1 MRLEALA
8 TTPAAVGRRTA
19 TDASDAVNWSTSRW
33 FRASR
38 SILLFMLLAA
48 PLAFGAVQP
57 WASAAIVGLAVLAL
71 FCWALGC
78 VRIHNI
84 VLAQTRLYV
93 PALLFLSLAFVQL
106 LSRRTLDPTATRDA
120 LILGCAY
127 FILFT
132 LAATLFS
139 NVKECW
145 SQLGKIVTG
154 YTLFLSLFAI
164 LQFFTGP
171 DKIYWT
177 VVPRWGGY
185 IFGPYVNH
193 NHYAGLMEMLVALTA
208 TVWLGRR
215 RRDAWNWLAGFA
227 TLIGLSSVALSGSR
241 AGVGSVL
248 IEMLLLGGIAML
260 AQRRHNLG
268 SPVPALALGLLC
280 ATLVAAW
287 MLPEETTE
295 RFRPTVDPHDAS
307 FTDRVS
313 MAGDSLRIF
322 RTHMLTGVGLGA
334 FETAYPAQ
342 QTFPSDKRVDHAH
355 NDYAEAIAETG
366 LPGALL
372 IAASLVFFLQQGFK
386 NLRYALEP
394 AKDTIAWLRL
404 GATIG
409 CLGLLVH
416 SYFDF
421 NLHIPANAAWFVVC
435 AGLASASV
443 EMNGSLQ
450 VDSGRN

>member
-1 MRLEALA
+1 MRLEALT

-19 TDASDAVNWSTSRW
+19 TDVADAANWNSSRW
-33 FRASR
+33 FRAAQ
-38 SILLFMLLAA
+38 SIVVFTMLAA

-57 WASAAIVGLAVLAL
+57 WASAAIVALAVLAL

-78 VRIHNI
+78 VRIHSV
-84 VLAQTRLYV
+84 VLARTHLYV
-93 PALLFLSLAFVQL
+93 PALLFLAFALGQL
-106 LSRRTLDPTATRDA
+106 LGGRSLNTIATRDA

-127 FILFT
+127 FILFV

-139 NVKECW
+139 NAQARW
-145 SQLGKIVTG
+145 SQFGKIVTL
-154 YTLFLSLFAI
+154 YTLFLSFFAI

-193 NHYAGLMEMLVALTA
+193 NHYAGLMEMLVAVTA
-208 TVWLGRR
+208 TFWLGRR

-227 TLIGLSSVALSGSR
+227 TLIGLASVALSGSR

-248 IEMLLLGGIAML
+248 IEMLLLGGVALL

-268 SPVPALALGLLC
+268 SQVPALALGLLC
-280 ATLVAAW
+280 ATLLAAW

-295 RFRPTVDPHDAS
+295 RFRPTIDPHDAS

-322 RTHMLTGVGLGA
+322 RTHMLMGVGLGA

-342 QTFPSDKRVDHAH
+342 QTFASDKRIDHAH
-355 NDYAEAIAETG
+355 NDYAEALAETG
-366 LPGALL
+366 LPGAVL
-372 IAASLVFFLQQGFK
+372 IAAGLILFLFQAFN
-386 NLRYALEP
+386 NLRQVLEP
-394 AKDTIAWLRL
+394 AKDSVAWLQL

-435 AGLASASV
+435 AGLASVGMETAERKTAFLS
-443 EMNGSLQ
+443 
-450 VDSGRN
+450 

>member
-1 MRLEALA
+1 MRLEALT
-8 TTPAAVGRRTA
+8 TTPAAAGRRTA
-19 TDASDAVNWSTSRW
+19 TADAADWNSSRW
-33 FRASR
+33 FLVSQ
-38 SILLFMLLAA
+38 SILVFTLLAA

-57 WASAAIVGLAVLAL
+57 WASTAIVGLAVLAL

-78 VRIHNI
+78 LRIQTM
-84 VLAQTRLYV
+84 VLARTYLYV
-93 PALLFLSLAFVQL
+93 PALLFLVLALCQL
-106 LSRRTLDPTATRDA
+106 LSGRSMDSIATRDDF
-120 LILGCAY
+120 ILGCAY

-139 NVKECW
+139 NAQERW
-145 SQLGKIVTG
+145 SQFGRTITI

-164 LQFFTGP
+164 LQFLTAP

-177 VVPRWGGY
+177 IVPRWGGY

-208 TVWLGRR
+208 TFWLGRR
-215 RRDAWNWLAGFA
+215 RRDGWNWLAGFA
-227 TLIGLSSVALSGSR
+227 TLIGLASVALSGSR

-248 IEMLLLGGIAML
+248 IEMLLLGGMALL

-268 SPVPALALGLLC
+268 SPVPALALALLC
-280 ATLVAAW
+280 ATLLAAW

-295 RFRPTVDPHDAS
+295 RFRPTIDPHDAS

-322 RTHMLTGVGLGA
+322 RTHMLMGVGLGA
-334 FETAYPAQ
+334 FETAYPPQ

-355 NDYAEAIAETG
+355 NDYAEAFAETG

-372 IAASLVFFLQQGFK
+372 IAGGLVLFVRQGLR
-386 NLRYALEP
+386 NLRLILEP
-394 AKDTIAWLRL
+394 GKDSSAWLRM

-421 NLHIPANAAWFVVC
+421 NLHIPANAAWFAVC

-443 EMNGSLQ
+443 ERTDGRLLDNG
-450 VDSGRN
+450 RY